1 METSIIMMN
10 VELGKEKEVIAE
22 LKKIPEI
29 KKIYM
34 TYGVYDLIVILETE
48 DLDKMKEIV
57 SWNIRRM
64 KNVQATLTLVA
75 EETA

>member
-64 KNVQATLTLVA
+64 KNVLSTITSVA